1 MAQPPQ
7 PPENTTPRQ
16 EPPKGHLSE
25 RFPAARRPSEAVVS
39 SSAFLRRLVVGVIAI
54 NLFVVV
60 LTGFWLNH
68 SRLQD
73 QEDAA
78 TNTRNLTQILEQYI
92 VGAVGKIDLALLTVA
107 DEHERLAAGGAID
120 ARVLNE
126 LLARQQAHLPEV
138 LSLRAADAGGTVKYG
153 PGVAAGTPVNVAD
166 REYFIR
172 ARDDAQAGLIVT
184 KPVFARISKKW
195 AIVLARRL
203 NRPDGS
209 FAGVVYVNLALEHL
223 SKTFSALDVG
233 EHGIISLRDAGLG
246 LVARYPELGE
256 PGSAIGNKVVSKK
269 LQELVN
275 AGQTSGTYTAQAGTD
290 GIERTFAFRRLSNLP
305 YYIFVGLATEDYL
318 AEWRNSAANALALIA
333 LFILTTLISAWLL
346 YRALQRQMGTVEAL
360 AREETR
366 FRAMADY
373 TYDWEY
379 WQGPNLEIIYMTPSC
394 ERITG
399 HTQAE
404 FMVDP
409 GLLDSILHPDDRH
422 LMAAHLSDATYQDE
436 ATLDFRIVRRD
447 GEICWIAH
455 GCRAVYREDGRF
467 MGRRASNRDI
477 TERKQ
482 AEEGLRLLNETL
494 DQRVKE
500 EVAKNIDNE
509 RLLIQQSRLAAMG
522 EMISNIAHQWRQ
534 PLNALAL
541 LLANLKD
548 ASDYQELDT
557 KTIEDSTAQGQQLIQ
572 KMSTTID
579 DFRNFFKPN
588 KLKEDFGLEKTI
600 ADTLNL
606 LTHSLANHNIEVQVK
621 NDHGIRVNG
630 FPNEFSQVLLN
641 VLNNAKDAMLER
653 QVRAGKIEISLGQD
667 EKTAWVVIR
676 DNAGGIP
683 DDILPKIFDPYF
695 TTKEKGTG
703 IGLYMS
709 KMIMEHMNGTIEARN
724 VGDGAEF
731 LLGLP
736 QGAPDT

>member
-1 MAQPPQ
+1 MVVW
-7 PPENTTPRQ
+7 RR
-16 EPPKGHLSE
+16 SSD
-25 RFPAARRPSEAVVS
+25 AAGS
-39 SSAFLRRLVVGVIAI
+39 SSAFLRRLVIGVIAI
-54 NLFVVV
+54 NLFVCA
-60 LTGFWLNH
+60 LAGFWLNH
-68 SRLQD
+68 GRLQD
-73 QEDAA
+73 QADAA
-78 TNTRNLTQILEQYI
+78 TATRNLAQILEQYI
-92 VGAVGKIDLALLTVA
+92 VGVVGKVDLALLNVV
-107 DEHERLAAGGAID
+107 DEYDHQAAKGAID
-120 ARVLNE
+120 ARALNE
-126 LLARQQAHLPEV
+126 QLALQQAHLPEII
-138 LSLRAADAGGTVKYG
+138 SLRVADADGTVKYG
-153 PGVAAGTPVNVAD
+153 PGVASGTPVNITD
-166 REYFIR
+166 REYFRR
-172 ARDDAQAGLIVT
+172 ARDDAQSGLIVA

-209 FAGVVYVNLALEHL
+209 FAGVVYVNLALEQL
-223 SKTFSALDVG
+223 SKTFSSLEVG
-233 EHGIISLRDAGLG
+233 KLGIISLRDAELG
-246 LVARYPELGE
+246 LVARHPELGA
-256 PGSAIGNKVVSKK
+256 PGSAIGQKIVSKK
-269 LQELVN
+269 LQELVA
-275 AGQTSGTYTAQAGTD
+275 AGQTSGTYLTRAGTD
-290 GIERTFAFRRLSNLP
+290 GIERTFAFRRLSNPP

-318 AEWRNSAANALALIA
+318 AEWRNSAVNALALVA
-333 LFILTTLISAWLL
+333 LFILTTLISSWLL
-346 YRALQRQMGTVEAL
+346 YRAWQRQVTVVEAL

-399 HTQAE
+399 YSQEE
-404 FMVDP
+404 FMAEP
-409 GLLDSILHPDDRH
+409 GLLDRIIHPEDRH
-422 LMAAHLSDATYQDE
+422 LMAEHLSDATYQDE

-455 GCRAVYREDGRF
+455 GCRAVYGADDRF
-467 MGRRASNRDI
+467 MGRRASNREISD
-477 TERKQ
+477 RKQ
-482 AEEGLRLLNETL
+482 AEEGLRLLSETL

-500 EVAKNIDNE
+500 EIAKNIDQE

-534 PLNALAL
+534 PLNALGL
-541 LLANLKD
+541 LLANIKD
-548 ASDYQELDT
+548 ANDYHELDT
-557 KTIEDSTAQGQQLIQ
+557 ALIDESTAKGQQLIQ

-588 KLKEDFGLEKTI
+588 KLKEDFRLAETIEQTLELI
-600 ADTLNL
+600 G
-606 LTHSLANHNIEVQVK
+606 HSLKNHNIAVQMT
-621 NDHGIRVNG
+621 GGGAIQVNG
-630 FPNEFSQVLLN
+630 YPNEFSQVLLN

-653 QVRAGKIEISLGQD
+653 QVRAGSIEISLEQD

-724 VGDGAEF
+724 VGEGAEF
-731 LLGLP
+731 LLRLP
-736 QGAPDT
+736 QGT